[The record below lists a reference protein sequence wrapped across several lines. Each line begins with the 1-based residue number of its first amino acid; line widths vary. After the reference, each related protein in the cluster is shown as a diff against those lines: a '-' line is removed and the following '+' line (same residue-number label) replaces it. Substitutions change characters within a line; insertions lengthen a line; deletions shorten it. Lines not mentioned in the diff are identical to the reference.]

1 MKLIELQ
8 IRDTTH
14 FINPAQITQAVG
26 NDRGISITLNERT
39 ESGAPVRL
47 VFEGDEA
54 KRLFRELHSLA

>member
-8 IRDTTH
+8 IRDTTY
-14 FINPAQITQAVG
+14 FINPAQITQAVSNKG
-26 NDRGISITLNERT
+26 GISITLNERT